1 MQIHSGPH
9 NTPSFKNG
17 LWWKVIVCSLIT
29 LGLGSLS
36 GLLFMDD
43 FQTWYEQLNKPIFTP
58 PNWLFGPAWSILYV
72 LMGGSLAIIWQIT
85 VVSRYPIIKKFAK
98 RGIVIFILHFI
109 LNLAWTPIFFGLH
122 MPQFALIIILA
133 ILAMIIILIR
143 HFIRLD
149 RVSAFLLIPYLLWVT
164 YATALNIAIVVLN

>member
-98 RGIVIFILHFI
+98 RGIVIFIL
-109 LNLAWTPIFFGLH
+109 
-122 MPQFALIIILA
+122 
-133 ILAMIIILIR
+133 
-143 HFIRLD
+143 
-149 RVSAFLLIPYLLWVT
+149 
-164 YATALNIAIVVLN
+164 